1 MLFQVAEKFLSSA
14 RLVPYKTAAHHDE
27 QAGLH
32 LYLDNLRLAQ
42 SFYSPLSL
50 LEVAFRNAL
59 HDVLSSSFQSD
70 NWLLTQQTGFMEDAR
85 LTYVDRSRNEQIIN
99 RKVQNMVKAA
109 IQEFKERHKYYPPHG
124 TAIIADLQFG
134 FWTTLFSRRYF
145 FILNKAPLRAFPNRP
160 HGTKWETIGEKLQ
173 EVRKFRNRV
182 YHYEPLCF
190 QKNTANILCFSQ
202 LHQMHSTITEL
213 LGWLDPALPAWLA
226 EADRVPDTL
235 RTIGKK
241 YPQAT

>member
-1 MLFQVAEKFLSSA
+1 MLFQTAEKFLSPA
-14 RLVPYKTAAHHDE
+14 RLAPYRAAAQYDE
-27 QAGLH
+27 QSGLR

-59 HDVLSSSFQSD
+59 HDVLTTSFQSD
-70 NWLLTQQTGFMEDAR
+70 NWLLAQQTGFMADDR
-85 LTYVDRSRNEQIIN
+85 LTYFDKSRNEQIIN
-99 RKVQNMVKAA
+99 RKAQNMVKAA
-109 IQEFKERHKYYPPHG
+109 IQEFRERHKYSPPHG
-124 TAIIADLQFG
+124 TSIVADLQFG

-145 FILNKAPLRAFPNRP
+145 FILNQAPLRAFSYRP
-160 HGTKWETIGEKLQ
+160 RGTKWEVISEMLQ
-173 EVRKFRNRV
+173 DVRKFRNRV

-190 QKNTANILCFSQ
+190 QKKSGSMLCFSQ
-202 LHQMHSTITEL
+202 LHQMHATILEL
-213 LGWLDPALPAWLA
+213 LSWLDPSLPGWLA

-241 YPQAT
+241 YPEAS